1 MVDALLFS
9 QLKHLSFQGDDAL
22 CREIWKV
29 SSGSLCDVPKAGER
43 VYYFPR
49 LHVEQLEH
57 SSNQELIEK
66 LLQLSNFP
74 PKILCRVLH
83 IRFLVEHETEEVYA
97 ETILLPNQDQNEPTA
112 LDFSPL
118 DTPRPQFQSF
128 CKGLTKS
135 DIKNNWGLSVPLK
148 DAVNCFPPLDMGQEK
163 PSQELIA
170 KDLQGNEWRFKHAY
184 QGQPRRHSL
193 TNGWSTF
200 VTSKK
205 LLVGDLVVFL
215 RDETGKLHVGIRRI
229 SYQRCSVG
237 ASTLSRQSMEG
248 VLAVASH
255 AFATRS
261 LFFVYHKPCY
271 NKSSQFIM
279 SASKYFEGGNH
290 GHGVGMISIKQ
301 HGGMDSHVRRTNDLD
316 QISLSQGQQTTN
328 LMFEEDQYM
337 QDSEAIPDCAQST
350 MMDVE
355 ISEQTVGLINNIHCF
370 APVEDN
376 GLQLH
381 AAVVR
386 ENNEGSIPNET
397 VAIQAQDEDF
407 YDLFK
412 EFDFPDSPNTSLNT
426 IALDS
431 NSVWFRSTLQEK
443 EENIPPCQQNSSED
457 HSRRTSSLLEH
468 PTSFQGIYISSTPSQ
483 IPYEGPGRGDEQVP
497 WGGYQVARRTI
508 PILSR
513 VVSRYP
519 DSLVNFRVASSALQS
534 AYLEIL
540 AELVY
545 FLDNLT
551 IVNLS
556 KDQFNVARQHIWD
569 LKSSGIEIGWLE
581 KRLLHI
587 DEVFS
592 MESLLQRRQA
602 LTRRM
607 EETLSTFRQL
617 DEELGCITKE
627 LHELS
632 LKVGPSPPMRLHHVL
647 EGLL

>member
-1 MVDALLFS
+1 MRKKRRS
-9 QLKHLSFQGDDAL
+9 IISGDDAL
-22 CREIWKV
+22 CREIWKAC
-29 SSGSLCDVPKAGER
+29 SGSLLDVSKAGER

-49 LHVEQLEH
+49 LHVEQLEQ
-57 SSNQELIEK
+57 SSNQELIER
-66 LLQLSNFP
+66 LQLSNLP

-83 IRFLVEHETEEVYA
+83 IRLLVEHATEEVYA
-97 ETILLPNQDQNEPTA
+97 ETMLLPNQDQNEPTVT
-112 LDFSPL
+112 DFSPL
-118 DTPRPQFQSF
+118 DSPRSQFQSF
-128 CKGLTKS
+128 CKCLTQS
-135 DIKNNWGLSVPLK
+135 DIKSNWGLSVPQK
-148 DAVNCFPPLDMGQEK
+148 DAVKCFPPLDMGQEK

-200 VTSKK
+200 VSSKK
-205 LLVGDLVVFL
+205 LCIGDLVVFL
-215 RDETGKLHVGIRRI
+215 RNETGKLHVGIRRL
-229 SYQRCSVG
+229 SYQHCSIG
-237 ASTLSRQSMEG
+237 ASTFSRQSMEG

-261 LFFVYHKPCY
+261 LFFIYHKPCY

-279 SASKYFEGGNH
+279 SVSKYFEGGSH
-290 GHGVGMISIKQ
+290 GRGVGMISGMQ
-301 HGGMDSHVRRTNDLD
+301 HGGQDSHVKRTNDLD

-328 LMFEEDQYM
+328 LMLEEDQYM
-337 QDSEAIPDCAQST
+337 QYPEAVLDCAQPT
-350 MMDVE
+350 MMDLE
-355 ISEQTVGLINNIHCF
+355 IRQQTVGSLNNIHCF

-381 AAVVR
+381 AAVAR
-386 ENNEGSIPNET
+386 ENNEGTIPNET
-397 VAIQAQDEDF
+397 VSIQAQDEDF
-407 YDLFK
+407 DELFK
-412 EFDFPDSPNTSLNT
+412 DFDFPDFTNTSLDT
-426 IALDS
+426 IALDLDS
-431 NSVWFRSTLQEK
+431 DWFRSTLKDFGECIEEQE
-443 EENIPPCQQNSSED
+443 ETIPPGQQNSSED
-457 HSRRTSSLLEH
+457 HSTQTSSVMEYS
-468 PTSFQGIYISSTPSQ
+468 TSFQVMSISSTPSQ

-497 WGGYQVARRTI
+497 WGGYQVSRRTL

-513 VVSRYP
+513 IVSRYP
-519 DSLVNFRVASSALQS
+519 DSLVNFRVANSILQS

-569 LKSSGIEIGWLE
+569 LKLSGIEIGWLE
-581 KRLLHI
+581 NRLLHI
-587 DEVFS
+587 DEVFN

-607 EETLSTFRQL
+607 EERFKQL
-617 DEELGCITKE
+617 NEELECIDKE

-632 LKVGPSPPMRLHHVL
+632 LKVGPNPPMRFHPVL

>member
-1 MVDALLFS
+1 M
-9 QLKHLSFQGDDAL
+9 
-22 CREIWKV
+22 
-29 SSGSLCDVPKAGER
+29 
-43 VYYFPR
+43 
-49 LHVEQLEH
+49 
-57 SSNQELIEK
+57 
-66 LLQLSNFP
+66 
-74 PKILCRVLH
+74 
-83 IRFLVEHETEEVYA
+83 
-97 ETILLPNQDQNEPTA
+97 
-112 LDFSPL
+112 DFSPL
-118 DTPRPQFQSF
+118 DTPIPQFQSF
-128 CKGLTKS
+128 CKSLTQS
-135 DIKNNWGLSVPLK
+135 DIKSNWGLSVPLK
-148 DAVNCFPPLDMGQEK
+148 DAVKCFPPLDMGQEK

-205 LLVGDLVVFL
+205 LLAGDLVVFL
-215 RDETGKLHVGIRRI
+215 RDETGKLHVGIRRL
-229 SYQRCSVG
+229 SHQRCSVG
-237 ASTLSRQSMEG
+237 ASTFSGQSVEG

-255 AFATRS
+255 AFTTRS
-261 LFFVYHKPCY
+261 PFFIYHKPCY
-271 NKSSQFIM
+271 NRSSQFIM
-279 SASKYFEGGNH
+279 SVSKYFEGGNH
-290 GHGVGMISIKQ
+290 GRGVGMISRMP
-301 HGGMDSHVRRTNDLD
+301 HGGEDSHVRRTNDLD
-316 QISLSQGQQTTN
+316 QISLSQGQQTTS
-328 LMFEEDQYM
+328 LMLEEDQHM
-337 QDSEAIPDCAQST
+337 QDSEAILNCAQPT
-350 MMDVE
+350 MMDLE
-355 ISEQTVGLINNIHCF
+355 IRQQAVGSPNDIHGF
-370 APVEDN
+370 APVENN

-386 ENNEGSIPNET
+386 ENNEESTQNET
-397 VAIQAQDEDF
+397 IAIQVQDEDF
-407 YDLFK
+407 YELLK
-412 EFDFPDSPNTSLNT
+412 EFDLLDSTNTSLDA
-426 IALDS
+426 IALDLDS
-431 NSVWFRSTLQEK
+431 DWFRSTLQDF
-443 EENIPPCQQNSSED
+443 EECLEEQEETIPPDQQNSSED
-457 HSRRTSSLLEH
+457 HSGRTSSVLEH
-468 PTSFQGIYISSTPSQ
+468 PTSFQVMSISSTPSQ

-497 WGGYQVARRTI
+497 WRGYQVARRTL

-519 DSLVNFRVASSALQS
+519 DSLVNFRVASSILQS

-569 LKSSGIEIGWLE
+569 LKLSGIEIGWLE
-581 KRLLHI
+581 NRLLHI

-607 EETLSTFRQL
+607 EQTFKQL
-617 DEELGCITKE
+617 DEELGCIDKE

-632 LKVGPSPPMRLHHVL
+632 LKVGPNPRMRLHHVL